1 MSAHSKSGK
10 FNTSKLIRTSFVVL
24 VSLNL
29 VLVWM
34 FGGIFAKFASN
45 NTSSQQ
51 TRASK
56 FGVCVVTDATGEYAY
71 DDIVINK
78 TSTSNA
84 DDKLYFT
91 LIGTPEVDVQVK
103 IKLVFYNYYLPINN
117 PDMIVS
123 SADSNHYYMPKNL
136 TVPLYYNSND
146 TDNTGTEKGK
156 SYTSTYD
163 ASAHTLTV
171 SYDGTISSEKL
182 RFTANTQLN
191 KRMYIKFNATD
202 AVVPSLT
209 NKEVEVIVEIQQV
222 D

>member
-56 FGVCVVTDATGEYAY
+56 FGVSVVTDATGEYAY

-84 DDKLYFT
+84 ERSKYLRNVSTHLPAPPILLSLIIFST
-91 LIGTPEVDVQVK
+91 LVI
-103 IKLVFYNYYLPINN
+103 IN
-117 PDMIVS
+117 PP
-123 SADSNHYYMPKNL
+123 H
-136 TVPLYYNSND
+136 
-146 TDNTGTEKGK
+146 
-156 SYTSTYD
+156 
-163 ASAHTLTV
+163 H
-171 SYDGTISSEKL
+171 
-182 RFTANTQLN
+182 
-191 KRMYIKFNATD
+191 
-202 AVVPSLT
+202 
-209 NKEVEVIVEIQQV
+209 
-222 D
+222 